1 MKKVQLVLGSGGA
14 RGIAHIAII
23 EGLVNDGIEIE
34 AVYGCSMGAVIGG
47 IFAVGHLEEYK
58 EWLLGLSKNDVFDL
72 MDFTLT
78 KEGFIKG
85 DKIFDK
91 HR

>member
-23 EGLVNDGIEIE
+23 EGLVNDGIETE

-47 IFAVGHLEEYK
+47 IFAAGYLEEYK